1 MRTLLIAILLATT
14 GCASSS
20 RVSGTDSTVVVIWA
34 SLPEALPMAE
44 GHCAKHGKRAQYAG
58 SPHPYELI
66 FNCVKP

>member
-1 MRTLLIAILLATT
+1 MKTLLIALLLATT

-20 RVSGTDSTVVVIWA
+20 RVSGTDSAVVVIWA

-44 GHCAKHGKRAQYAG
+44 AHCTKFGKHAKYAG

-66 FNCVKP
+66 FNCVP